1 MTPLLAA
8 SADNKFQFLSD
19 AHRALIAR
27 VRLIREAKYHIAL
40 QYYLWRPD
48 SSGLTL
54 LKELLDAAERGV
66 RIDLLL
72 DDLHSKPLEPLLR
85 DLSSRTNFTIK
96 LFNPFRHR
104 RWRWLNWLTDFKR
117 MNRRMHNKALLVDGK
132 VGIVGGRNVGNE
144 YFGTHAGQLFS
155 DLDVIAKGEVV
166 NKLLED
172 WQHYWNCHL
181 SVPVS
186 SIKSSNQKRLF
197 EDIWSGF
204 QKRPELQDLKQF
216 VLSDEHLNN
225 FSDKDSERWYEAP
238 AIVVSDDPLK
248 AQLNSKPQRLVTQ
261 QLAKTLGSAQHSIVM
276 VSPYFVPTPAGVKE
290 LENLSEQGV
299 KVRVLTNSLAV
310 TDVPAVHAG
319 YQRHRRRLLLSGVQL
334 FELRRT
340 EEKRLRKDVRPYFR
354 RSASS
359 LHAKTVAVDAKR
371 VFVGSFNF
379 DPRSAQINT
388 ESGLLIESVEMA
400 ERINAMFEHELPLR
414 TYEARLNRFYK
425 LYWLDKS
432 KIPALRLY
440 KEPGAGIWRRLA
452 VWLTARLPV
461 DHLL

>member
-54 LKELLDAAERGV
+54 IKELLDAAERGV

-85 DLSSRTNFTIK
+85 DLSSRTNFNIK
-96 LFNPFRHR
+96 LFNPFTHR

-117 MNRRMHNKALLVDGK
+117 MNRRMHNKVLLVDGK

-166 NKLLED
+166 NTFLED
-172 WQHYWNCHL
+172 WQHYWNCLL
-181 SVPVS
+181 SVPVN
-186 SIKSSNQKRLF
+186 SIKSDNQKRLF

-225 FSDKDSERWYEAP
+225 FPDKESELWYEAP

-248 AQLNSKPQRLVTQ
+248 AQLNSKPQRLVTH
-261 QLAKTLGSAQHSIVM
+261 QLTKTLGSAQHSIVM

-359 LHAKTVAVDAKR
+359 LHAKTVTVDAKR

-414 TYEARLNRFYK
+414 AYEARLNRFYK

>member
-8 SADNKFQFLSD
+8 SSGNKFQFLSD

-54 LKELLDAAERGV
+54 LKELLDASERGV

-85 DLSSRTNFTIK
+85 DLSSRTNFNIK
-96 LFNPFRHR
+96 LFNPFKHR

-166 NKLLED
+166 NTLLED
-172 WQHYWNCHL
+172 WQHYWDCFL
-181 SVPVS
+181 SIPVS
-186 SIKSSNQKRLF
+186 AIKSGNQRRLF
-197 EDIWSGF
+197 EDTWSGF

-225 FSDKDSERWYEAP
+225 FPDKESELWYEAP

-276 VSPYFVPTPAGVKE
+276 VSPYFVPTPTGVKE

-359 LHAKTVAVDAKR
+359 LHAKTVTVDAKR

>member
-1 MTPLLAA
+1 MTPLITAA
-8 SADNKFQFLSD
+8 SNNKFLLLED
-19 AHRALIAR
+19 ANRALIER
-27 VRLIREAKYHIAL
+27 VRLIRQARHHIAL

-54 LKELLDAAERGV
+54 LKELLDAVERGV
-66 RIDLLL
+66 RVDLLL
-72 DDLHSKPLEPLLR
+72 DDFHSKPLEPLLR
-85 DLSSRTNFTIK
+85 DLSSRTLFNIK
-96 LFNPFRHR
+96 FFNPFKHR

-117 MNRRMHNKALLVDGK
+117 MNRRMHNKLLLVDGK
-132 VGIVGGRNVGNE
+132 AGVVGGRNVGNE

-155 DLDVIAKGEVV
+155 DLDVIAKGSVV
-166 NKLLED
+166 KILLED
-172 WQHYWNCHL
+172 WQHYWNCPL
-181 SVPVS
+181 SVS
-186 SIKSSNQKRLF
+186 IEMIKSPNRSPLF
-197 EDIWSGF
+197 EDIWLKH
-204 QKRPELQDLKQF
+204 QKQPELQDLRQF
-216 VLSDEHLNN
+216 VLSDAHLNDV
-225 FSDKDSERWYEAP
+225 SKEGAETWYEAS

-248 AQLNSKPQRLVTQ
+248 AQLSSKPSRLVTH
-261 QLAKTLGSAQHSIVM
+261 QLVKALGAAQHSIVL

-290 LENLSEQGV
+290 LESLSEQGV

-340 EEKRLRKDVRPYFR
+340 EEKRLRKDVRPYYR

-359 LHAKTVAVDAKR
+359 LHAKTVTVDGEK

-388 ESGLLIESVEMA
+388 ESGLLIESAEMA

-414 TYEARLNRFYK
+414 TYEPRLNRFYK

>member
-1 MTPLLAA
+1 MTPLLTA
-8 SADNKFQFLSD
+8 SSGNRFQLLED
-19 AHRALIAR
+19 AHLALVER
-27 VRLIREAKYHIAL
+27 VRLIRQAQHHIVL

-54 LKELLDAAERGV
+54 FKELLDAAERGV
-66 RIDLLL
+66 QVDLLL

-85 DLSSRTNFTIK
+85 DLSSRPNFTIK
-96 LFNPFRHR
+96 LFNPFKQR

-117 MNRRMHNKALLVDGK
+117 MNRRMHNKALLVDDEI
-132 VGIVGGRNVGNE
+132 GIVGGRNVGNE

-155 DLDVIAKGEVV
+155 DLDVIAKGDVV
-166 NKLLED
+166 KILHED
-172 WQHYWNCHL
+172 WLHYWNCTL
-181 SVPVS
+181 SVPVDET
-186 SIKSSNQKRLF
+186 KSPERHRLF
-197 EDIWSGF
+197 EDIWQKY
-204 QKRPELQDLKQF
+204 QKRPELQDLHQF
-216 VLSDEHLNN
+216 VLSDEHLKDV
-225 FSDKDSERWYEAP
+225 SGKDSETWYEAS
-238 AIVVSDDPLK
+238 ATVVSDDPLK
-248 AQLNSKPQRLVTQ
+248 AQFNSKPSRLVTH
-261 QLAKTLGSAQHSIVM
+261 QLSKTLGAAQRSIVL
-276 VSPYFVPTPAGVKE
+276 VSPYFVPTSAGVKE
-290 LENLSEQGV
+290 MESLSEQGV

-319 YQRHRRRLLLSGVQL
+319 YQRHRRRLLLAGIQL

-359 LHAKTVAVDAKR
+359 LHAKTVTVDGEK

-388 ESGLLIESVEMA
+388 ESGLLIESAEMA

-432 KIPALRLY
+432 KIPALKLY

-452 VWLTARLPV
+452 VWLTARFPI

>member
-1 MTPLLAA
+1 MTPLLPACP
-8 SADNKFQFLSD
+8 DNQFQLLGN
-19 AHRALIAR
+19 AHRALIER
-27 VRLIREAKYHIAL
+27 VRLIRQARHHIAL

-48 SSGLTL
+48 SSGLTM
-54 LKELLDAAERGV
+54 LKELLDAVERGV
-66 RIDLLL
+66 RVDLLL

-85 DLSSRTNFTIK
+85 DLSSRANFNIK
-96 LFNPFRHR
+96 FFNPFKHR

-117 MNRRMHNKALLVDGK
+117 MNRRMHNKSMLVDAE

-155 DLDVIAKGEVV
+155 DLDVIAKGKIV
-166 NKLLED
+166 KTLLED
-172 WQHYWNCHL
+172 WQQYWNCSL
-181 SVPVS
+181 SVAVNAIRS
-186 SIKSSNQKRLF
+186 SDKPRLF
-197 EDIWSGF
+197 DDIWKGY
-204 QKRPELQDLKQF
+204 QKQPELRDLHQF
-216 VLSDEHLNN
+216 VLSDEHLTDTPQ
-225 FSDKDSERWYEAP
+225 SDTETWYRAT
-238 AIVVSDDPLK
+238 ATVVSDDPLK
-248 AQLNSKPQRLVTQ
+248 AQPDSKPSRLVTQ
-261 QLAKTLGSAQHSIVM
+261 QLAQTLGLAKQSIVM

-290 LENLSEQGV
+290 LESLSEQGV

-319 YQRHRRRLLLSGVQL
+319 YQRHRRRLLLSGVKL
-334 FELRRT
+334 FELKRT
-340 EEKRLRKDVRPYFR
+340 EEKPLRKDMRPYFR

-359 LHAKTVAVDAKR
+359 LHAKTVTVDNEK

-388 ESGLLIESVEMA
+388 ESGLLIESAEMA

-414 TYEARLNRFYK
+414 TYEARINRFYK

-440 KEPGAGIWRRLA
+440 REPGAGIWRRLA

>member
-1 MTPLLAA
+1 MTPLLTA
-8 SADNKFQFLSD
+8 SSDNEFLLLED
-19 AHRALIAR
+19 AHRALIER
-27 VRLIREAKYHIAL
+27 VRLIRQARHHIAL

-54 LKELLDAAERGV
+54 LKELLNAVERGV
-66 RIDLLL
+66 RVDLLL
-72 DDLHSKPLEPLLR
+72 DDFHSKPLEPLLR
-85 DLSSRTNFTIK
+85 DLSLRRNFTIK
-96 LFNPFRHR
+96 LFNPFKHR

-117 MNRRMHNKALLVDGK
+117 MNRRMHNKSLLVDGK

-144 YFGTHAGQLFS
+144 YFGTHAGQLFA

-166 NKLLED
+166 KVLLED
-172 WQHYWNCHL
+172 WRHYWNCSL
-181 SVPVS
+181 SVSVDL
-186 SIKSSNQKRLF
+186 IKSPDRHRLF
-197 EDIWSGF
+197 EDIWLKY
-204 QKRPELQDLKQF
+204 QKQPELKDLNQF
-216 VLSDEHLNN
+216 VLSDGHLNKVPKDN
-225 FSDKDSERWYEAP
+225 SDIWYKAS
-238 AIVVSDDPLK
+238 ATVVSDDPLK
-248 AQLNSKPQRLVTQ
+248 AQLNSKPSRLVTY
-261 QLAKTLGSAQHSIVM
+261 QLAKTLGSAQHSIVL
-276 VSPYFVPTPAGVKE
+276 VSPYFVPTSVGVKE
-290 LENLSEQGV
+290 LENLSRRGV
-299 KVRVLTNSLAV
+299 KVKVLTNSLAV

-319 YQRHRRRLLLSGVQL
+319 YQRHRRRLLLCGIQL

-340 EEKRLRKDVRPYFR
+340 EEKQLRKAVRPYFR

-359 LHAKTVAVDAKR
+359 LHAKTVTVDGEK

-388 ESGLLIESVEMA
+388 ESGLLIESAEMA

-414 TYEARLNRFYK
+414 TYEARVNRFYK

-432 KIPALRLY
+432 KIPALKLY

>member
-8 SADNKFQFLSD
+8 SSGNKFQFLSY

-54 LKELLDAAERGV
+54 LKELLDASERGV

-85 DLSSRTNFTIK
+85 DLSSRNNFNIK
-96 LFNPFRHR
+96 LFNPFKHR

-155 DLDVIAKGEVV
+155 DLDVITKGEVV
-166 NKLLED
+166 NRLLED
-172 WQHYWNCHL
+172 WQHYWDCLL
-181 SVPVS
+181 SVS
-186 SIKSSNQKRLF
+186 ITSIKSGNQKRLF

-204 QKRPELQDLKQF
+204 QKRPELQDLREF

-225 FSDKDSERWYEAP
+225 FPDKESELWYEAP

-248 AQLNSKPQRLVTQ
+248 AQLNSKPQRLVTH

-359 LHAKTVAVDAKR
+359 LHAKTVTVDAKR

-432 KIPALRLY
+432 KIPAVRLY

>member
-1 MTPLLAA
+1 MTPLLPV
-8 SADNKFQFLSD
+8 SPNNQLQLLEN
-19 AHRALIAR
+19 AHRALIER
-27 VRLIREAKYHIAL
+27 VRLIRRAKHHIAL

-54 LKELLDAAERGV
+54 LKELLDAVERGV
-66 RIDLLL
+66 KVDLLL

-85 DLSSRTNFTIK
+85 DLSSRGNFNIK
-96 LFNPFRHR
+96 LFNPFKHR
-104 RWRWLNWLTDFKR
+104 SWRWLNWLTDFKR
-117 MNRRMHNKALLVDGK
+117 MNRRMHNKSLLVDAE

-144 YFGTHAGQLFS
+144 YFGTHAGLLFS
-155 DLDVIAKGEVV
+155 DLDVIAKGDVV
-166 NKLLED
+166 KTLLED
-172 WQHYWNCHL
+172 WQHYWNCAL
-181 SVPVS
+181 SVPIRT
-186 SIKSSNQKRLF
+186 IKSPDRPLLF
-197 EDIWSGF
+197 NDIWLGY
-204 QKRPELQDLKQF
+204 QKQPELQDLNQF
-216 VLSDEHLNN
+216 VLSNEHIENV
-225 FSDKDSERWYEAP
+225 SKKDSEIWYQA
-238 AIVVSDDPLK
+238 AATVVSDDPLK
-248 AQLNSKPQRLVTQ
+248 AKLDSKPSRLVTQ
-261 QLAKTLGSAQHSIVM
+261 QLRKTLGAAKQSIVL
-276 VSPYFVPTPAGVKE
+276 VSPYFVPTAAGVKE
-290 LENLSEQGV
+290 LENLSEQAV
-299 KVRVLTNSLAV
+299 EVRVLTNSLAV

-319 YQRHRRRLLLSGVQL
+319 YQKHRRRLLLSGVKL

-340 EEKRLRKDVRPYFR
+340 EEKPLRKDVRPYFR

-359 LHAKTVAVDAKR
+359 LHAKTVTVDSEK

-388 ESGLLIESVEMA
+388 ESGLLIESTEMA
-400 ERINAMFEHELPLR
+400 ARINAMFEHDLPLR

-432 KIPALRLY
+432 KIPARRLY

>member
-1 MTPLLAA
+1 
-8 SADNKFQFLSD
+8 
-19 AHRALIAR
+19 
-27 VRLIREAKYHIAL
+27 
-40 QYYLWRPD
+40 
-48 SSGLTL
+48 
-54 LKELLDAAERGV
+54 
-66 RIDLLL
+66 
-72 DDLHSKPLEPLLR
+72 
-85 DLSSRTNFTIK
+85 
-96 LFNPFRHR
+96 
-104 RWRWLNWLTDFKR
+104 

-359 LHAKTVAVDAKR
+359 LHAKTVTVDAKK